1 MWSVSFPFM
10 IVLSYSIKKNRAEL
24 SSWHSRFYR
33 QWSGK
38 AESGLGPNSSHL
50 LLPDIAQEVPWG
62 RVNSEHFSCQWMGNN
77 RTDEQACKKLSH
89 WDEVQ
94 YNEAR
99 LNFFEKGKI
108 IFHCI
113 WNRDLVYND
122 KTQCVFP
129 GCCTGHPELVS
140 LSTVY
145 ILSDNR
151 EGFESLEIGH
161 VWLTNVISYE
171 RA

>member
-1 MWSVSFPFM
+1 M
-10 IVLSYSIKKNRAEL
+10 IVLSYSIKKNIAEL

-50 LLPDIAQEVPWG
+50 LLPDISQEIPWS
-62 RVNSEHFSCQWMGNN
+62 RVSSEHFSCQSMGNN
-77 RTDEQACKKLSH
+77 RTDEQACKKRSH

-94 YNEAR
+94 YNETR
-99 LNFFEKGKI
+99 LTFLKKEKSSFTVFES
-108 IFHCI
+108 
-113 WNRDLVYND
+113 RDLVYND
-122 KTQCVFP
+122 KAWCVFP
-129 GCCTGHPELVS
+129 GCCSGHPELLS

-151 EGFESLEIGH
+151 EGLR
-161 VWLTNVISYE
+161 V
-171 RA
+171 